1 MNLSEPFDEEIN
13 LSDLPRYFPSF
24 CLALSVLGAR
34 SSIVSCL
41 ADVIYRRISVIRSSL
56 RMQTVPW
63 DEVGH
68 QDAAARDYPY
78 SGVSSG
84 AIPGRSLLFALKI

>member
-13 LSDLPRYFPSF
+13 LSDLPRYFLLSTS
-24 CLALSVLGAR
+24 LSVLDAR
-34 SSIVSCL
+34 SPIVSCL
-41 ADVIYRRISVIRSSL
+41 ADVIYRWISVIRSSL
-56 RMQTVPW
+56 RMQTAPW

>member
-1 MNLSEPFDEEIN
+1 M
-13 LSDLPRYFPSF
+13 
-24 CLALSVLGAR
+24 
-34 SSIVSCL
+34 
-41 ADVIYRRISVIRSSL
+41 IRSSL
-56 RMQTVPW
+56 RMQTAPW